1 MTTEEFNTCI
11 YEAVKAAVLASES
24 ILSHYEQKQYQIYI
38 KSDESEVTTAD
49 HDANA
54 IILKQLSATNI
65 PVISEEEQIV
75 DFEQRKNWSQV
86 WIIDPLDG
94 TKGFIQETGEFAVN
108 IALIENQ
115 KPRLGV
121 IAVPTIRKVYF
132 GGKGLGTFVYEFAK
146 GRFKPKDAVELMV
159 NAQEL
164 MPQPE
169 HKPLKIITSKYS
181 NQQAFKNYAKQNIGA
196 LPYETAYYGGARK
209 FCLIAE
215 GEFDRYTRF
224 LNAHEW
230 DIAAGHALVEGV
242 GKQLLAFPD
251 LKEVLYNKPNLINE
265 WFVIE

>member
-1 MTTEEFNTCI
+1 M
-11 YEAVKAAVLASES
+11 ASES

-38 KSDESEVTTAD
+38 KADESEVTTAD

-54 IILKQLSATNI
+54 IILSQLKSTNI
-65 PVISEEEQIV
+65 PVISEEESIEEYAV
-75 DFEQRKNWSQV
+75 RKEWEHV

-108 IALIENQ
+108 IALVENC
-115 KPRLGV
+115 KPKLGV

-132 GGKGLGTFVYEFAK
+132 GGKGLGTFVLDFDK
-146 GRFKPKDAVELMV
+146 GRFKPKDAIELMLSSR
-159 NAQEL
+159 EL
-164 MPQPE
+164 LPQPE
-169 HKPLKIITSKYS
+169 HKPLRIITSKYS
-181 NQQAFKNYAKQNIGA
+181 NLQAFKSYLKQNIGE
-196 LPYETAYYGGARK
+196 LEYVTAYHGGARK

-215 GEFDRYTRF
+215 GEHDRYTRF

-242 GKQLLAFPD
+242 GKQLLSFPD
-251 LKEVLYNKPNLINE
+251 LKEVLYNKPNLLNE